1 MALHYVQSQRIPG
14 GVTVEEKK
22 SAGILIV
29 GFLVV
34 EKTTTE
40 DGYIAALM
48 VTDNRGYPLELKAST
63 PIRPSL
69 VQKTLYGSQLEHY
82 IGVELCGK
90 TLIQQAA
97 RKTRLILVPESQLLD
112 ISNQV
117 NVNMVAVWRAGESI
131 KVEDEAE
138 SASRGTIKPTT
149 STFKPIVYEGR
160 FIDDANEKESLEFL
174 YQCADR
180 FDLVEAFERIRSALK
195 LLAKEDSRYK

>member
-1 MALHYVQSQRIPG
+1 MMEEQKPSGIP
-14 GVTVEEKK
+14 
-22 SAGILIV
+22 IV
-29 GFLVV
+29 GFLVI
-34 EKTTTE
+34 EKTAAE

-48 VTDNRGYPLELKAST
+48 VTDNRGYPLEFKAST

-117 NVNMVAVWRAGESI
+117 NINEQHLSSPKACQ
-131 KVEDEAE
+131 AE
-138 SASRGTIKPTT
+138 TNKHYSQE
-149 STFKPIVYEGR
+149 EG
-160 FIDDANEKESLEFL
+160 
-174 YQCADR
+174 
-180 FDLVEAFERIRSALK
+180 
-195 LLAKEDSRYK
+195 